1 RLSSA
6 RFLFFYLLSQ
16 RRALIEAGQGGAQPN
31 LSNALVR
38 DWVIPLPPLAEQR
51 RIVSAVDAVLARVNA
66 ARDRLNRV
74 PAILKRFRQSVLS
87 AACSGR
93 LTADWRVNKLSAKD
107 EETELPGGWM
117 TVPVADL
124 ATIQNG
130 RAFPSKQ
137 YDENGVRLLR
147 PGNLHVRG
155 NLTWTDKNTVCLPS
169 QWAADFPE

>member
-93 LTADWRVNKLSAKD
+93 LTADWREKIAIEPADSLVARILVEKPRRKIDATNLPEIPASWTWVYLP
-107 EETELPGGWM
+107 ETGYMNRGKSR
-117 TVPVADL
+117 
-124 ATIQNG
+124 N
-130 RAFPSKQ
+130 
-137 YDENGVRLLR
+137 R
-147 PGNLHVRG
+147 PRN
-155 NLTWTDKNTVCLPS
+155 
-169 QWAADFPE
+169 A